1 MRCFP
6 LCLNVD
12 GEKILLMGSGKA
24 LARRLEQLRPY
35 SPDLRVFS
43 PETPITESD
52 LSPRPAFV
60 LITDAPDDTARR
72 VSALC
77 REQGIPIN
85 VEDVPEL
92 CTFYFPSLITRGP
105 LTVSIVT
112 DGASPAASA
121 LIRRQ
126 VEAFLPKHT
135 EEILDWA
142 GALRLRLK
150 EEISDSSRRAALIR
164 RAVADAFAK
173 DRPLTEEE
181 LAALSRPDAP
191 A

>member
-1 MRCFP
+1 M
-6 LCLNVD
+6 
-12 GEKILLMGSGKA
+12 
-24 LARRLEQLRPY
+24 
-35 SPDLRVFS
+35 
-43 PETPITESD
+43 
-52 LSPRPAFV
+52 
-60 LITDAPDDTARR
+60 
-72 VSALC
+72 
-77 REQGIPIN
+77 
-85 VEDVPEL
+85 
-92 CTFYFPSLITRGP
+92 
-105 LTVSIVT
+105 SIVT

-126 VEAFLPKHT
+126 VEAFLPEHT

-150 EEISDSSRRAALIR
+150 EEISDSRRRAALIR

-173 DRPLTEEE
+173 DRPLTKEE

>member
-6 LCLNVD
+6 LCLNVE
-12 GEKILLMGSGKA
+12 GEKILLMGSGRA

-43 PETPITESD
+43 PEAPITEAD
-52 LSPRPAFV
+52 LTPPPAFV
-60 LITDAPDDTARR
+60 LITDAPDETARR
-72 VSALC
+72 VSDLC
-77 REQGIPIN
+77 RKRNIPVN

-126 VEAFLPKHT
+126 VEPFLPEHT

-142 GALRLRLK
+142 GVLRLRLK
-150 EEISDSSRRAALIR
+150 EEIADSKRRAALIR
-164 RAVADAFAK
+164 RAVADAFQK
-173 DRPLTEEE
+173 DRPLTEGELTE
-181 LAALSRPDAP
+181 LARSDAP
-191 A
+191 V

>member
-6 LCLNVD
+6 LCLNVE
-12 GEKILLMGSGKA
+12 GQPVLLMGSGKA

-35 SPDLRVFS
+35 SPALRVFS
-43 PETPITESD
+43 PEAPITEGD
-52 LSPRPAFV
+52 LTPRPAFV
-60 LITDAPDDTARR
+60 LITDAPYKTARHI
-72 VSALC
+72 SDLC
-77 REQGIPIN
+77 RERGIPVN

-121 LIRRQ
+121 LIRRK
-126 VEAFLPKHT
+126 VEAFLPEHT
-135 EEILDWA
+135 EEIMEW
-142 GALRLRLK
+142 GGELRLRLK
-150 EEISDSSRRAALIR
+150 EEIADSKRRAALIR
-164 RAVADAFAK
+164 MAVAEAFEK

-181 LAALSRPDAP
+181 LDALRT
-191 A
+191 